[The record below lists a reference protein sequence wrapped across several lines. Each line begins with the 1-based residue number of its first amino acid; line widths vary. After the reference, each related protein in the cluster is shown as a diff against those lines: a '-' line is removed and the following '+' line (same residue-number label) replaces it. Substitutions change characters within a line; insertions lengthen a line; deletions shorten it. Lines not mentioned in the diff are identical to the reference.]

1 MSKVKAAH
9 IETLK
14 SAGIKI
20 IESHI
25 HANGGHI
32 VIADVVH
39 CSNGGGKK
47 WREDRQLTLRSAESV
62 CRYLDDIS

>member
-1 MSKVKAAH
+1 MSKVKASH

-25 HANGGHI
+25 HVNGGHI

-47 WREDRQLTLRSAESV
+47 WREDRPLTLRSADSV
-62 CRYLDDIS
+62 FGYLDDIS